1 MASVS
6 TIEIAFAILCDVK
19 VGCGEGEGFD
29 YSIKSLE

>member
-1 MASVS
+1 MASTL

-19 VGCGEGEGFD
+19 IGCGRGEGFD